1 MRLLGSRSRADGR
14 RTSAPAAGAPP
25 GAGAPHAA
33 AAPAGLMDDP
43 AFGQRVL
50 DSMQANIFVTDANFV
65 IIYANPRAL
74 STLRGMDSELTRV
87 LSITSRDVVG
97 TSLLRLHTEPQ
108 KLEQQLRDPE
118 FRGGGALL
126 TVGQHTMGAQ
136 LNRISGTDGR
146 NLGYSVSWADI
157 TGKLAADKQAQA
169 ETREVSSAL
178 TTVAGASAQLTS
190 TAMSIAQHASEA
202 SQTVAEAITSVD
214 AANRTMVQLGEASGR
229 INEIVMTIT
238 QVADQT
244 NLLALN
250 ATIEAARAGEL
261 GKGFAVV
268 AGEVKELSKQT
279 KAATERINEM
289 IGQVQSLSTA
299 AVDAMADIGR
309 IVGRVSAKQQ
319 AIAETVDQQTSTTR
333 DISSSLSV
341 AAERAKHIADFLA
354 GNRKT

>member
-1 MRLLGSRSRADGR
+1 
-14 RTSAPAAGAPP
+14 
-25 GAGAPHAA
+25 
-33 AAPAGLMDDP
+33 MDDP

-50 DSMQANIFVTDANFV
+50 DSMQANIFVTDPGFV
-65 IIYANPRAL
+65 IVYANPRAMG
-74 STLRGMDSELTRV
+74 TLRGMDVDLAGGGAA
-87 LSITSRDVVG
+87 IVG
-97 TSLLRLHTEPQ
+97 TSLLRLHSEPD
-108 KLEQQLRDPE
+108 KLERQLRDPA
-118 FRGGGALL
+118 FSGGGALL
-126 TVGQHTMGAQ
+126 TVGRHTLGAQ
-136 LNRISGTDGR
+136 LNRIVSTTGTH
-146 NLGYSVSWADI
+146 LGYSVSWADI
-157 TGKLAADKQAQA
+157 TGKLAADQQAQA

-178 TTVAGASAQLTS
+178 SAVAGASEELTS

-202 SQTVAEAITSVD
+202 SQTVAEAITSVE
-214 AANRTMVQLGEASGR
+214 AANQTMVQLGEASGR

-309 IVGRVSAKQQ
+309 TVGRVSDKQQ
-319 AIAETVDQQTSTTR
+319 AIAETVDQQTATTR
-333 DISSSLSV
+333 DISGSLSI
-341 AAERAKHIADFLA
+341 AAERARHIADFLA
-354 GNRKT
+354 GNRKS

>member
-1 MRLLGSRSRADGR
+1 MRLLGSRSRADDGR
-14 RTSAPAAGAPP
+14 TPATAPP
-25 GAGAPHAA
+25 PDA
-33 AAPAGLMDDP
+33 AAPAGPMDDP
-43 AFGQRVL
+43 GFGQHVL
-50 DSMQANIFVTDANFV
+50 DSMQANIFVADPNFV
-65 IIYANPRAL
+65 IVYANPRAL
-74 STLRGMDSELTRV
+74 STLRGMDTEPATRD
-87 LSITSRDVVG
+87 IMG
-97 TSLLRLHTEPQ
+97 TSLMRLTREPQ
-108 KLEQQLRDPE
+108 DLEKQLRDPA

-136 LNRISGTDGR
+136 LNRIAGTDGR
-146 NLGYSVSWADI
+146 HLGYSVSWADI
-157 TGKLAADKQAQA
+157 TAKLAADTQAQA

-178 TTVAGASAQLTS
+178 STVAGASEELTS
-190 TAMSIAQHASEA
+190 NAMSIAQHASEA
-202 SQTVAEAITSVD
+202 SEIVAEAITSVD
-214 AANRTMVQLGEASGR
+214 AANHTMVKLGEASGR

-279 KAATERINEM
+279 KTATERINEM

-333 DISSSLSV
+333 DISASLST

-354 GNRKT
+354 GNRKS

>member
-1 MRLLGSRSRADGR
+1 MRLLGLRSRADDAR
-14 RTSAPAAGAPP
+14 APAPPNAAPP
-25 GAGAPHAA
+25 VADA
-33 AAPAGLMDDP
+33 AAPTGPLADP

-50 DSMQANIFVTDANFV
+50 DSMQANMFVTDPGFV

-74 STLRGMDSELTRV
+74 STLRGMETELQNILGV
-87 LSITSRDVVG
+87 TSRDVVG
-97 TSLLRLHTEPQ
+97 TSLLRLHSEPN
-108 KLEQQLRDPE
+108 KLEQQLRDPD

-126 TVGQHTMGAQ
+126 CVGRHTMGAQ
-136 LNRISGTDGR
+136 LNRIVGTTGGH
-146 NLGYSVSWADI
+146 LGYSVSWADI
-157 TGKLAADKQAQA
+157 TSKIAADKQAQA

-178 TTVAGASAQLTS
+178 TTVAGASEELTS
-190 TAMSIAQHASEA
+190 TAISIAQHASEA
-202 SQTVAEAITSVD
+202 SETVAEAITSVD
-214 AANRTMVQLGEASGR
+214 AANRTMVHLGEASGR

-299 AVDAMADIGR
+299 AVDAMADIAR
-309 IVGRVSAKQQ
+309 TVNRVSAKQQ

-333 DISSSLSV
+333 DISASLSI

-354 GNRKT
+354 GNRKS

>member
-1 MRLLGSRSRADGR
+1 MRLLGSRGRADVG
-14 RTSAPAAGAPP
+14 RTSAPAPP
-25 GAGAPHAA
+25 PEAA
-33 AAPAGLMDDP
+33 QPASPMDDP
-43 AFGQRVL
+43 TFGQRVL
-50 DSMQANIFVTDANFV
+50 DSMQANIFVTDQNFL
-65 IIYANPRAL
+65 ITYANPRAL
-74 STLRGMDSELTRV
+74 STLRGMDPELSSV
-87 LSITSRDVVG
+87 LGITSNAIVG
-97 TSLLRLHTEPQ
+97 TSLLRLHAEPQ
-108 KLEQQLRDPE
+108 NLEKQLRDPD

-126 TVGQHTMGAQ
+126 TAGRHTMGAQ
-136 LNRISGTDGR
+136 LNRISGADGR
-146 NLGYSVSWADI
+146 LLGYSVSWADI
-157 TGKLAADKQAQA
+157 TGKIAADKQAQA
-169 ETREVSSAL
+169 ETREVSSTL
-178 TTVAGASAQLTS
+178 TTVSGASEELTS
-190 TAMSIAQHASEA
+190 TAISIAQHASEA
-202 SQTVAEAITSVD
+202 SETVAEAITSVE
-214 AANRTMVQLGEASGR
+214 AANQTMVQLGEASGR

-299 AVDAMADIGR
+299 AVDAMADIAR
-309 IVGRVSAKQQ
+309 TVNRVSAKQQ

-333 DISSSLSV
+333 DISSSLSI

-354 GNRKT
+354 GNRKS

>member
-1 MRLLGSRSRADGR
+1 MRLLGSRSRAGGR
-14 RTSAPAAGAPP
+14 SSAPF
-25 GAGAPHAA
+25 A
-33 AAPAGLMDDP
+33 AAPPP
-43 AFGQRVL
+43 AAATPVGPLSEPQFGERVL
-50 DSMQANIFVTDANFV
+50 DSMQANIFVTDPAF
-65 IIYANPRAL
+65 IIVYANPRAQT
-74 STLRGMDSELTRV
+74 TLHGMETELGTV
-87 LSITSRDVVG
+87 LNISSADIVG
-97 TSLLRLHTEPQ
+97 TSLLRLHAEPQ
-108 KLEQQLRDPE
+108 KLEDQLRGPE

-126 TVGQHTMGAQ
+126 SIGKHTLGAQ
-136 LNRISGTDGR
+136 LNRIVGEDGQY
-146 NLGYSVSWADI
+146 LGYSVSWADI
-157 TGKLAADKQAQA
+157 TGKIAADQQAQA

-178 TTVAGASAQLTS
+178 TAVAGASEELT
-190 TAMSIAQHASEA
+190 TNAMTIAEHATEASE
-202 SQTVAEAITSVD
+202 TVAEAITSVE
-214 AANRTMVQLGEASGR
+214 AANQTMVQLGEASGR

-289 IGQVQSLSTA
+289 IGQVQSLSSA

-309 IVGRVSAKQQ
+309 IVSRVSAKQH
-319 AIAETVDQQTSTTR
+319 AIAETVDQQTATTR
-333 DISSSLSV
+333 DISASLST

-354 GNRKT
+354 GSRRS

>member
-1 MRLLGSRSRADGR
+1 MRLLGSRGRADVG
-14 RTSAPAAGAPP
+14 RTSAPAPP
-25 GAGAPHAA
+25 PEAA
-33 AAPAGLMDDP
+33 QPASPMDDP
-43 AFGQRVL
+43 TFGQRVL
-50 DSMQANIFVTDANFV
+50 DSMQANIFVTDQHFL
-65 IIYANPRAL
+65 ITYANPRAL
-74 STLRGMDSELTRV
+74 STLRGMDPELSSV
-87 LSITSRDVVG
+87 LGITSNAIVG
-97 TSLLRLHTEPQ
+97 TSLLRLHAEPQ
-108 KLEQQLRDPE
+108 NLERQLRDPD
-118 FRGGGALL
+118 FHGGGALL
-126 TVGQHTMGAQ
+126 TAGRHTMGAQ
-136 LNRISGTDGR
+136 LNRISGADGR
-146 NLGYSVSWADI
+146 LLGYSVSWADI
-157 TGKLAADKQAQA
+157 TGKIAADKQAQA

-178 TTVAGASAQLTS
+178 TTVSGASEDLTS
-190 TAMSIAQHASEA
+190 TAISIAQHASEA
-202 SQTVAEAITSVD
+202 SETVAEAITSVE
-214 AANRTMVQLGEASGR
+214 AANQTMVQLGEASGR

-299 AVDAMADIGR
+299 AVDAMADIAR
-309 IVGRVSAKQQ
+309 TVNRVSAKQQ

-333 DISSSLSV
+333 DISSSLSI

-354 GNRKT
+354 GNRKS